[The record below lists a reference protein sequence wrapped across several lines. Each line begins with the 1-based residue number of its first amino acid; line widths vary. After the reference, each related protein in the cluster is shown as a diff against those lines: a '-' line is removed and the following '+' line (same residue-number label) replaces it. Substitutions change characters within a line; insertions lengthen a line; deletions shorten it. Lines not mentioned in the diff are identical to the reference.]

1 MKFGSLE
8 STVILFNFI
17 LLNVPQIFNRSQSRA
32 CFRSVVVITS
42 ASHAEG
48 RRFKSCRK
56 QNAFLRSLYLK
67 LNDHNSRF
75 LILKTAT
82 PCLFQPK
89 NLQSCNLQRPL
100 IICCQVEENALSFCP
115 SGSVHRY
122 LLNANC
128 LNSATSLT
136 WCLTMRQFRHRTPH

>member
-17 LLNVPQIFNRSQSRA
+17 LLNIPQMFNRSQSRA
-32 CFRSVVVITS
+32 YFRSVVVITS

-56 QNAFLRSLYLK
+56 QNALLRSLYLK

-82 PCLFQPK
+82 PCLFQRN
-89 NLQSCNLQRPL
+89 NLQSRNHQRPL
-100 IICCQVEENALSFCP
+100 IISCQVEENSLSFCP
-115 SGSVHRY
+115 PGSVHRY

-128 LNSATSLT
+128 LN
-136 WCLTMRQFRHRTPH
+136 